1 MEKLPNPEEH
11 LIFEWMD
18 NMIDDNLDTERRNI
32 GESYHKFG
40 LNYALA
46 ILEDGT
52 AKWDH
57 RVRLYTPAESIFA
70 DHATGN
76 LSFSE
81 VSEIL
86 NTMVDG
92 TFSGYTR
99 QQR

>member
-1 MEKLPNPEEH
+1 MERLPNPEEH
-11 LIFEWMD
+11 PVFAWMD
-18 NMIDDNLDTERRNI
+18 NMIDNNLDVERRNI

-46 ILEDGT
+46 KLDNEI

-57 RVRLYTPAESIFA
+57 RVRLYTPADSIFR
-70 DHATGN
+70 DYATGI
-76 LSFSE
+76 LSFSD

-92 TFSGYTR
+92 TFTGYTR